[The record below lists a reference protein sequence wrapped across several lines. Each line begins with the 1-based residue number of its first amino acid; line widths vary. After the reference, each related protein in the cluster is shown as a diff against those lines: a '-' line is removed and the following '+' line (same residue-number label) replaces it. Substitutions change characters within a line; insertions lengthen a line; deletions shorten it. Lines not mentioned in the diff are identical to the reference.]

1 MAEAFAAHTAISE
14 GAFLASFVA
23 PLTEEMLAGRV
34 EELCAQMDAMHDENH
49 RLEKENRQ
57 LRNQLFDMQLKL
69 AQAYE
74 TIRLM
79 GEQERNVKT
88 PIIDLTPLHTLQ
100 GKELVGKL
108 QQGGLL
114 DEELQPVGLSGAQKG
129 LLANFIAGR
138 LGIADLWQ
146 FFASLWQTTS
156 GALRSAYN
164 RSLEQK
170 NTSEFLDR
178 LKEVCNTM

>member
-14 GAFLASFVA
+14 GASLASFVA

-74 TIRLM
+74 TIRRM
-79 GEQERNVKT
+79 GEQERIVKT

-100 GKELVGKL
+100 GKELVKKL
-108 QQGGLL
+108 QQGGIARRGVATRR
-114 DEELQPVGLSGAQKG
+114 PFGRTKG
-129 LLANFIAGR
+129 IAGQLHR
-138 LGIADLWQ
+138 GAVGHCRPMAILCIPMANHKRGTTLGL
-146 FFASLWQTTS
+146 
-156 GALRSAYN
+156 
-164 RSLEQK
+164 
-170 NTSEFLDR
+170 
-178 LKEVCNTM
+178 